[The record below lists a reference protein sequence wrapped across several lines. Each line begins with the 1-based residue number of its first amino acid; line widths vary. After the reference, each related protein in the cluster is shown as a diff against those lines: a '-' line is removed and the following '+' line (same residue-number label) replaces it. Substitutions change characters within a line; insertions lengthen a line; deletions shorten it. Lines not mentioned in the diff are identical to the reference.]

1 MKRST
6 WLVLVAT
13 SLIAA
18 HLHAQPSASEP
29 PEKAKARTLL
39 KEGVRLLDAGQLAPA
54 LRKFEDAYAAFPS
67 AKILINVGT
76 AQNRLGRWAD
86 AANTYQRYLDSG
98 ADDAAQ
104 LPAVTAALA
113 ELDAR
118 LGRLAV
124 KVRGA
129 GRSPSE
135 LRVVSRSASE
145 PRSASRASRGWTPLP
160 PSGVVRVAPGRFEVQ
175 LRAGIGGREVSV
187 SGTIAAREQR
197 EVVADLAAQDP
208 VRNPPGAE
216 ARAGDGADTQRI
228 AASVRAMVAP
238 PASTDAAPGSAAPG
252 AHAADR
258 ALTAPGT
265 LPADPAALTPPR
277 VADAAVADGVE
288 RRLPGE
294 SPARRSR
301 WTPLRQ
307 GAVVAGAI
315 GGAGLIA
322 MSVLALDA
330 RSMWNHAQPEKD
342 LELARRAATRA
353 NLATGAGVL
362 GAAALGTG
370 ILLWLVGA
378 PHDREPPAV
387 TAIVDG
393 NHVGIAA
400 QGAF

>member
-1 MKRST
+1 
-6 WLVLVAT
+6 AA

-18 HLHAQPSASEP
+18 RLHAQPSAGEP

-39 KEGVRLLDAGQLAPA
+39 KEGVRLLDARQLGPA

-76 AQNRLGRWAD
+76 AQNALGRWAD

-113 ELDAR
+113 ELDTR
-118 LGRLAV
+118 LGRLAL

-129 GRSPSE
+129 GRSTSE
-135 LRVVSRSASE
+135 LRIVGRSASE
-145 PRSASRASRGWTPLP
+145 PRTASRGWMPLP

-175 LRAGIGGREVSV
+175 VRAGAGGREVNA

-197 EVVADLAAQDP
+197 EVIVELAAQDP
-208 VRNPPGAE
+208 VR
-216 ARAGDGADTQRI
+216 
-228 AASVRAMVAP
+228 
-238 PASTDAAPGSAAPG
+238 DAAPDPSGGSVDRTAP
-252 AHAADR
+252 
-258 ALTAPGT
+258 APGT
-265 LPADPAALTPPR
+265 RPDDRAASAPGVEPADRTTAAPTPT
-277 VADAAVADGVE
+277 VAVDAMSVAGSE
-288 RRLPGE
+288 RRAPGE
-294 SPARRSR
+294 SSSRRSR

-370 ILLWLVGA
+370 IILWFVGA
-378 PHDREPPAV
+378 PRDREPPAV

-393 NHVGIAA
+393 NHVGLAV

>member
-18 HLHAQPSASEP
+18 HLHAQPPASEP

-54 LRKFEDAYAAFPS
+54 LRKFEDAYAAFAS
-67 AKILINVGT
+67 AKILINIGT
-76 AQNRLGRWAD
+76 AQNGLRRWAD
-86 AANTYQRYLDSG
+86 AANTYQRFLDSG

-104 LPAVTAALA
+104 LPGVTAALA
-113 ELDAR
+113 ELDAK

-124 KVRGA
+124 NVRGA
-129 GRSPSE
+129 ARSPSE
-135 LRVVSRSASE
+135 LRIMSRSASE
-145 PRSASRASRGWTPLP
+145 PRTAGRGWIPLP

-175 LRAGIGGREVSV
+175 VRAGIGGREVSV

-197 EVVADLAAQDP
+197 EVVVDLAAQDLARD
-208 VRNPPGAE
+208 VAPGAD
-216 ARAGDGADTQRI
+216 ARASDGAETQRI
-228 AASVRAMVAP
+228 AASTRVAVAP
-238 PASTDAAPGSAAPG
+238 PASTDAAPLSAAPV

-258 ALTAPGT
+258 TLTAPGT
-265 LPADPAALTPPR
+265 LSADTASATTPR
-277 VADAAVADGVE
+277 VADARPADGVE
-288 RRLPGE
+288 KRLPGE
-294 SPARRSR
+294 PPARRSR
-301 WTPLRQ
+301 WTPLRR

-370 ILLWLVGA
+370 IVLWFVGA
-378 PHDREPPAV
+378 PRDREPPAV
-387 TAIVDG
+387 TAMIDG
-393 NHVGIAA
+393 NHVGLAV